1 LDTAPTDTQRPVMA
15 DVASAGVFLDA
26 GTYWVDWQTGGTLAS
41 GPWAPPVTI
50 NGQTTTG
57 DGLQYNP
64 TTATW
69 GPALDSGTGTPQG
82 MPFII
87 EGTAGGGGG
96 CTPGDITWVSVDPT
110 SGSTPAGETDTVNVT
125 FDATGLAAGVYT
137 GTLCVESNDPAN
149 PTVLVDLTLTVVEP
163 GDITVDP
170 AALSSTQEPD
180 MVVTDTLTISNAG
193 LGDLNWTIIESEAG
207 TCVAGDISW
216 ASVDPTSGTT
226 AAGGDSTVEV
236 TFDSTGLAEG
246 VYTGALCVQSDDP
259 DMPEVIVPLTL
270 TVTGGGFMLYL
281 PVVIKAP

>member
-1 LDTAPTDTQRPVMA
+1 MQLNGPGDVLIAVVNRTAGTDPGEFPAAIDETASQVRSWIGLYAGNPADPPVLPAPTFGTIDSFGFPGNWMVR
-15 DVASAGVFLDA
+15 GA
-26 GTYWVDWQTGGTLAS
+26 GTT
-41 GPWAPPVTI
+41 
-50 NGQTTTG
+50 
-57 DGLQYNP
+57 
-64 TTATW
+64 
-69 GPALDSGTGTPQG
+69 
-82 MPFII
+82 
-87 EGTAGGGGG
+87 GGGGA
-96 CTPGDITWVSVDPT
+96 CTPGDIPWVSVDPT

-259 DMPEVIVPLTL
+259 DTPEVIVPLTL